1 MLIYINFK
9 NAQLNALFVLLERE
23 RERKKIHF
31 QFRIEESLH
40 DRKKKEAI
48 LSFATM
54 LCYFILLG

>member
-1 MLIYINFK
+1 MLYLYFWR
-9 NAQLNALFVLLERE
+9 ERE
-23 RERKKIHF
+23 REKIHF